1 MPALPVCAITMK
13 LFCSLPSPFARKVRA
28 VAAEKGLAL
37 ELVEVDVFQ
46 SDNGVD
52 RVNPLRKVPC
62 LLADDGEAW
71 YDSRVIV
78 EYLDGLPGGPRLIP
92 DDREARLRV
101 RRIEALADGLLD
113 AGVLVR
119 MEQLW
124 PGRSPEQRSAAW
136 QDWQWTKVD
145 GALAELQAR
154 LAGRTFFVGDAVSL
168 ADLAV
173 ASALGWLDYRL
184 PDHPWRPL
192 APALADWYAAFAR
205 RPAFAGTAPPPLPP
219 G

>member
-1 MPALPVCAITMK
+1 MK
-13 LFCSLPSPFARKVRA
+13 LMLSLPSPFARKVRA
-28 VAAEKGLAL
+28 VAAERGIAL

-46 SDNGVD
+46 ADNGVAEA
-52 RVNPLRKVPC
+52 NPLRKVPC
-62 LLADDGEAW
+62 LVTDDGEAW

-78 EYLDGLPGGPRLIP
+78 ELLDGLGDGPRLIP
-92 DDREARLRV
+92 DDRAERLAA

-113 AGVLVR
+113 AAVLVR
-119 MEQLW
+119 MERLW
-124 PGRSPEQRSAAW
+124 PGRTPEQRSAAW
-136 QDWQWTKVD
+136 QDWQWAKVD
-145 GALAELQAR
+145 GAFAELERR
-154 LAGRTFFVGDAVSL
+154 LGGRAHFVGGRVTL

-192 APALADWYAAFAR
+192 APGLAAWYATFAT
-205 RPAFAGTAPPPLPP
+205 RPAFASTAPPPLPP